1 MVGAVA
7 LTDDAGEA
15 RRALCVEDD
24 AALHPLLRMEVARAG
39 LEPVFCPTVA
49 AARSRLGPAPA
60 LAIVDLGLPDGSGL
74 DLVRELAAR
83 CPGTPTLVLTVDD
96 RPEMVLA
103 ALRAGAAGYVLK
115 EDIVSRLA
123 AAVGDALAG
132 GMPLSAR
139 LGGAVRRQLRSASD
153 GALEAVSLTRTERD
167 LLGGLARGLS
177 YDQCGLAAGVS
188 VNTVR
193 THVRAVYRKLEVSSK
208 TEAVVEAVRLGLI
221 ELP

>member
-1 MVGAVA
+1 MA
-7 LTDDAGEA
+7 LTDEGGGA

-24 AALHPLLRMEVARAG
+24 TVLHPLLRMELTRAGFEPVLCATVGAARAG
-39 LEPVFCPTVA
+39 LQTP
-49 AARSRLGPAPA
+49 PA

-74 DLVRELAAR
+74 DVVRELAAR
-83 CPGTPTLVLTVDD
+83 WPGTPTLVLTVDD
-96 RPEMVLA
+96 RPEMVIA

-115 EDIVSRLA
+115 EDIASRLA
-123 AAVGDALAG
+123 PAIDDAVAG

-139 LGGAVRRQLRSASD
+139 LGTTVRRQIRSAAD
-153 GALEAVSLTRTERD
+153 GAPEAVSLTRTERD
-167 LLGGLARGLS
+167 LLDGLARGLS
-177 YDQCGLAAGVS
+177 YDQCGLLSGVS

-208 TEAVVEAVRLGLI
+208 TEAVVEAVRRGLI